1 MINTLS
7 SSTDRFLADVSNL
20 NQRLIV
26 AQRQVSSGLRM
37 QTVSDDPDQVSALLE
52 LKSHIARND
61 QLKYNLGRAQ
71 TEVNSA
77 ESAINTATS
86 LMDRAGQIAAQ
97 SATNF
102 TSDST
107 RQQLVNQVSDIITEI
122 YSLTQTQVEGR
133 FVFSGNADQT
143 PPYAGVNASQPN
155 SLGAYQGSANT
166 RVLEHPNGSTF
177 SVSLT
182 ANQVF
187 DAGASNTSVLKAL
200 TNLRNDLAANNV
212 NAVAVDATDLETSAQ
227 YLNGQQALYG
237 DIQNKVADAL
247 SFQQQLDT
255 QLKLQLSN
263 LQDAD
268 ETSAIVEM
276 QKDSIAQQAALQAH
290 AALPHKSLFDYIG

>member
-7 SSTDRFLADVSNL
+7 SSTDRFLADISNL
-20 NQRLIV
+20 SNRLIK

-37 QTVSDDPDQVSALLE
+37 QTVSDDADQVPALLE
-52 LKSHIARND
+52 LKAHIAHNN

-71 TEVNSA
+71 TEVNAA
-77 ESAINTATS
+77 EGAISTATS
-86 LMDRAGQIAAQ
+86 LMDRARQIAAQ

-102 TSDST
+102 TSDGT
-107 RQQLVNQVSDIITEI
+107 RQQLVSQIGDIITEM

-133 FVFSGNADQT
+133 FVFSGNADQNA
-143 PPYAGVNASQPN
+143 PYAGVDFTAPN
-155 SLGAYQGSANT
+155 SLGTYQGSANT

-182 ANQVF
+182 ADQVF
-187 DAGASNTSVLKAL
+187 DSGASNTSVLKAL
-200 TNLRNDLAANNV
+200 TNLRNDLATNNL
-212 NAVAVDATDLETSAQ
+212 NAIALDTADLGTSAQ

-247 SFQQQLDT
+247 TFQT
-255 QLKLQLSN
+255 QLNTQLQLQLSN

-268 ETSAIVEM
+268 ETSAILEM

-290 AALPHKSLFDYIG
+290 AALPQKSLFDFIG

>member
-7 SSTDRFLADVSNL
+7 SSTERFLADISNL
-20 NQRLIV
+20 NDRLLK

-52 LKSHIARND
+52 LKAHIAHND
-61 QLKYNLGRAQ
+61 QLKFNLGRAQ
-71 TEVNSA
+71 TEVNAA
-77 ESAINTATS
+77 EGAISTATT
-86 LMDRAGQIAAQ
+86 LMDRARQIAAQ

-102 TSDST
+102 TSDGT
-107 RQQLVNQVSDIITEI
+107 RQQLASQVGDLITEM

-133 FVFSGNADQT
+133 FVFSGNSDQN
-143 PPYAGVNASQPN
+143 PPYAGVDFSTPN
-155 SLGAYQGSANT
+155 SLGSYQGSSNT

-182 ANQVF
+182 ADQVF
-187 DAGASNTSVLKAL
+187 DSGASNTSVLKAL
-200 TNLRNDLAANNV
+200 TNLRNDLMANNLS
-212 NAVAVDATDLETSAQ
+212 AIAVDTADLGTSSQ

-237 DIQNKVADAL
+237 DIQNKVSDAL
-247 SFQQQLDT
+247 SFQT
-255 QLKLQLSN
+255 QLSTQLQLQLSN

-268 ETSAIVEM
+268 ETTAILEM

-290 AALPHKSLFDYIG
+290 AAMPHKSLFDFIG